1 YYSDDD
7 LDPGEEVKKG
17 EILMYI
23 MINRTFSAVE
33 SDRDGKIKKVL
44 VKSGDKVRKG
54 DPLVEFI

>member
-1 YYSDDD
+1 
-7 LDPGEEVKKG
+7 
-17 EILMYI
+17 MYI

-54 DPLVEFI
+54 DPLVEFV